1 MFVKQIDL
9 KEALKLTAKGQE
21 VMVMAP
27 STPEPKQWND
37 YYPDTLQG
45 MLSGCMFFRREP
57 AMADPEFKTAMQEME
72 AQNPISAGGKDAGAS
87 RGTAKSASQKEST
100 GKRSS
105 VDTGKILALHNA
117 GWTNKAIAEEMK
129 MSEKSVWY
137 YIDKAKKGKTDEKS
151 V

>member
-9 KEALKLTAKGQE
+9 KEALRMTAKGQE

-27 STPEPKQWND
+27 STTEPKQWND
-37 YYPDTLQG
+37 YHTDTLQG
-45 MLSGCMFFRREP
+45 MLSGCMFFRQEP
-57 AMADPEFKTAMQEME
+57 AMKTPAFDAAVQEME

-87 RGTAKSASQKEST
+87 RGTTKPAGQRGGT
-100 GKRSS
+100 GKRSP

-137 YIDKAKKGKTDEKS
+137 YIDKAKKGKTDEKD
-151 V
+151 